1 MYGRP
6 PPSSAPCV
14 RACTHAVPPPPPVLG
29 GTETVGMLA
38 LCGRVLGVFLL
49 LVAHCTCEDVASEA
63 ASPAIHAALQQLA
76 PTAQHSRT
84 KAQPFGFDLAGVFV
98 LADDPLQG
106 TLTQLAA
113 SHFGYIGNYAMNGC
127 NNNNPP
133 FSCRANQCNFPGSAP
148 VDSEIGDYATLAK
161 WLAAAR
167 VAGLY
172 AGVWTAVYGLNGEA
186 EASCIAE
193 VLASL
198 RTDHNATVD
207 FLLVDGEKAF
217 ETHQNC
223 TPRPLA
229 AV

>member
-1 MYGRP
+1 MDRP
-6 PPSSAPCV
+6 S
-14 RACTHAVPPPPPVLG
+14 
-29 GTETVGMLA
+29 VGMLA
-38 LCGRVLGVFLL
+38 LCGRVLGMFVLL
-49 LVAHCTCEDVASEA
+49 IVHCTCEHIPSEA
-63 ASPAIHAALQQLA
+63 TSPAIA
-76 PTAQHSRT
+76 PTAQDSGT
-84 KAQPFGFDLAGVFV
+84 KGQPFGFDLAGVFV

-172 AGVWTAVYGLNGEA
+172 AGIWTAVYGKNGEA
-186 EASCIAE
+186 EANCIAE

-198 RTDHNATVD
+198 QTNHNATVD

-217 ETHQNC
+217 ETYQNC

-229 AV
+229 ALCLIHRTLFQSRVAPFVHPHIRRHTSTLLR